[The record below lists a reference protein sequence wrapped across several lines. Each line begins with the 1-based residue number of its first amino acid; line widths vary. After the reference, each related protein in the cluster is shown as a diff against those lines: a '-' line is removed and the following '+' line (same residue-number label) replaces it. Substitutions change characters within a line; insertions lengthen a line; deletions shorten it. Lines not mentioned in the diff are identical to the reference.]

1 MNKMRRTFIMAAAA
15 GSAVHSWA
23 AQAQREVDE
32 NSAPALALGY
42 VSDAIKTDTKKFPWS
57 SPGQNCSSCIS
68 FQGKA
73 GDAVGGCPLFTDQ
86 LVAGKGWCSAWA
98 KKG

>member
-15 GSAVHSWA
+15 SSAVPSWA

-32 NSAPALALGY
+32 TSASALTLGY
-42 VSDAIKTDTKKFPWS
+42 VSDAIKTDTKKFPWY

-86 LVAGKGWCSAWA
+86 LVAGTGWCSAWA